1 MDELLNKLVE
11 SELLNED
18 TKKELSEQLK
28 SAMEAKIVLER
39 ENIENDLRAEFA
51 QKFVTEKKELAEA
64 IDTKIE
70 ESLTAELEE
79 LREDV
84 ESFRDLEAEYAQKLV
99 TERQRIAEAV
109 QEDMKQLMEALDAY
123 VEQRL
128 TAELNEHRESI
139 DEVLKENYG
148 RQIVESIGAEHRKR
162 FVNEDAI
169 EDRKLELEAELNEAR
184 AELNDTRKQLDETV
198 RERKMQEVLESL
210 NGTTRNVMEAILE
223 NVPTDKL
230 EEGYDRYIK
239 QVINKSTT
247 QVSEKEGDESVLA
260 EGEEVKNL
268 IEGSDIKTGDTQQ
281 LAEDVS
287 DDGDDV
293 PEINTQLNEW
303 LTKLQKSAGVTKT
316 PTSL

>member
-18 TKKELSEQLK
+18 TKQELSEQLK
-28 SAMEAKIVLER
+28 SVMEAKISEQVE
-39 ENIENDLRAEFA
+39 EKENDLRAEYA
-51 QKFVTEKKELAEA
+51 QKFVAEKAELAEA

-70 ESLTAELEE
+70 EALTAELEE

-84 ESFRDLEAEYAQKLV
+84 EKFRDLEAEYAQKLV
-99 TERQRIAEAV
+99 AERQKIAEAV

-139 DEVLKENYG
+139 EEVLKENYG
-148 RQIVESIGAEHRKR
+148 RQIVESIGGEFRKR
-162 FVNEDAI
+162 FLNEDDI

-184 AELNDTRKQLDETV
+184 EALSEVQRQLDESV
-198 RERKMQEVLESL
+198 RTRKMEEVLESL
-210 NGTTRNVMEAILE
+210 SGTPRSVMEAILD

-230 EEGYDRYIK
+230 EEAYDRYITK
-239 QVINKSTT
+239 VLNESTNK
-247 QVSEKEGDESVLA
+247 VSEKESDEPVLA
-260 EGEEVKNL
+260 EGEEAENL
-268 IEGSDIKTGDTQQ
+268 LENTEVKTGDTEQ

-287 DDGDDV
+287 DVDDDGEQV
-293 PEINTQLNEW
+293 KAQLNEW
-303 LTKLQKSAGVTKT
+303 ITKLQKSAGVK
-316 PTSL
+316 